1 MMLLYL
7 AYFPFRIFYVVLWY
21 RICRQTYILNEM
33 SNPLS
38 LIKIYSGVIRRPI
51 VVGAKYC
58 NQKLNFLKNNSEICS
73 YVQRFIM
80 SKWLCFFA
88 FMFSVFISNAQESK
102 KADGWIFGPSVGY
115 HYQNGSFL
123 KISGWGLFAVN
134 QSQYMKIDG
143 GANFSWMMD
152 QRSII
157 PELGLTYYLNN
168 VAVWP
173 FLKGEIT
180 PHTATAKAGISVF
193 SILDIAAGYGFD
205 IHTKPD
211 FKPIDGFAFSIS
223 LNVPL
228 NLHL

>member
-7 AYFPFRIFYVVLWY
+7 ASFPFRIFYVVLWY

-80 SKWLCFFA
+80 NKWLFFFA

-134 QSQYMKIDG
+134 QSQYMKTDG
-143 GANFSWMMD
+143 VANFSSVMD

-157 PELGLTYYLNN
+157 PELALTYYINN
-168 VAVWP
+168 VAV
-173 FLKGEIT
+173 
-180 PHTATAKAGISVF
+180 ISVLKNHI
-193 SILDIAAGYGFD
+193 STHTKTTKSEISESSKLVIAAGYGFH
-205 IHTKPD
+205 IHTNPD
-211 FKPIDGFAFSIS
+211 FKPID
-223 LNVPL
+223 
-228 NLHL
+228 